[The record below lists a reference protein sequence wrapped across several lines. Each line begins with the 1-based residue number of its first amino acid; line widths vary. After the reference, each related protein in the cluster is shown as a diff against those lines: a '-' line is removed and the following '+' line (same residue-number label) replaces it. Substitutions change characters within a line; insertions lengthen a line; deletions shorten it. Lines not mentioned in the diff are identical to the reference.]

1 MKKTAGTVF
10 IILTA
15 FLLTLSC
22 KKDKPLPVAIV
33 TSEVHGNIV
42 TFDVVATDATV
53 FEWDFG
59 DGSAVSTEEKPEH
72 IYPEYG
78 KNYTVTLT
86 VRGPG
91 GQITVS
97 HTVTIPPMTKMEMLT
112 GGVSD
117 ADGKRWKLNSTE
129 QSFIAEADPSF
140 TILETVPGGT
150 LTFLGYTTIYQD
162 EVTFR
167 SNGSYTMTPKGSGL
181 PASQIYCT
189 ANNIPNLPPCPL
201 AEQAGVTL
209 MTPYTAPS
217 GLTFALNESKNLTV
231 EVTTDMIN
239 TSTITC
245 NNVTTISFSSGGFL
259 EFRDW
264 LTEVVVLD
272 LTPARMK
279 VAYFVSRVPV
289 DSPLI
294 GKTTNVLI
302 FIFDAVQ

>member
-1 MKKTAGTVF
+1 MKKTAGTAF

-15 FLLTLSC
+15 FLLAVSC
-22 KKDKPLPVAIV
+22 KKDKPLPVAVV
-33 TSEVHGNIV
+33 TSEVNGNIV
-42 TFDVVATDATV
+42 TFDVVATDAIV

-72 IYPEYG
+72 TYPEYG

-86 VRGPG
+86 VKGPG

-129 QSFIAEADPSF
+129 ASFIAAADPSF
-140 TILETVPGGT
+140 TIQETVPGGS
-150 LTFLGYTTIYQD
+150 LTFLGYTAIYQD

-167 SNGSYTMTPKGSGL
+167 SNGNYTMTPKGSGL
-181 PASQIYCT
+181 PASQMYCT
-189 ANNIPNLPPCPL
+189 ANNIPNQAPSPL
-201 AEQAGVTL
+201 AEQAGLTL
-209 MTPYTAPS
+209 MTPFTAPP
-217 GLTFALNESKNLTV
+217 GLTFALNESKNLAV

-239 TSTITC
+239 TSSVAF

-289 DSPLI
+289 NSPLI